1 MSSIIKVENLSKNFQ
16 QFKAVQNLS
25 FTVPQGSVYGFL
37 GQNGAGKSTTIR
49 MIMGLIQPTSGSIQ
63 LFGQN
68 VNTSNKSI
76 LQNVGA
82 VIERPDLYKY
92 LTAYENVKIFATLSN
107 AKVGKKEIIAIL
119 EKVGLGN
126 WINEKMKNFSQGMK
140 QRLGIATALIHNPE
154 LIILD
159 EPVNGL
165 DPQGIADMRNLILH
179 LKNDLGKTIVVSS
192 HLLSEMQM
200 IATDLLIIHKGQ
212 KVVEG
217 KMDDL
222 LNPNIVQLQVTTNK
236 TSNEVI
242 QQLQNTT
249 WVTNIKSHSNNNLIV
264 RLSKNDVANFN
275 SYLVLQQ
282 IEVLSYTPQNSLEDY
297 FLEQINQYGN
307 TQITQTTAT
316 A

>member
-1 MSSIIKVENLSKNFQ
+1 MSAIIKVDNLSKTFQ

-49 MIMGLIQPTSGSIQ
+49 MLMGLIKPTSGSIQ

-68 VNTSNKSI
+68 VSTTNKSI

-92 LTAYENVKIFATLSN
+92 LTAYQNVKIFATLSN
-107 AKVGKKEIIAIL
+107 AKVSKKEIIDIL

-126 WINEKMKNFSQGMK
+126 WVNEKMKNFSQGMK
-140 QRLGIATALIHNPE
+140 QRLGIATALIHNPQ

-179 LKNDLGKTIVVSS
+179 LKNDMGKTIVVSS

-217 KMDDL
+217 KITDL
-222 LNPNIVQLQVTTNK
+222 LNPNIVQLEIITQQPVLQV
-236 TSNEVI
+236 
-242 QQLQNTT
+242 LQNTA
-249 WVTNIKSHSNNNLIV
+249 WEQYIKSSDQKSLII
-264 RLSKNDVANFN
+264 RLPNQMVADLNKH
-275 SYLVLQQ
+275 LVQQQ
-282 IEVLSYTPQNSLEDY
+282 IDIVSFKPQHSLEDY
-297 FLEQINQYGN
+297 FLEQINN
-307 TQITQTTAT
+307 LQTTPT
-316 A
+316 T

>member
-1 MSSIIKVENLSKNFQ
+1 MSAIIKVDNLSKSFQ
-16 QFKAVQNLS
+16 QFKAVNNLS

-49 MIMGLIQPTSGSIQ
+49 MLMGLIKPTSGSIQ

-68 VNTSNKSI
+68 VSTSNKAI

-92 LTAYENVKIFATLSN
+92 LTAYQNVKIFATLSN
-107 AKVGKKEIIAIL
+107 AKVSKKDILDIL

-126 WINEKMKNFSQGMK
+126 WANEKMKNFSQGMK
-140 QRLGIATALIHNPE
+140 QRLGIATALIHNPQ

-179 LKNDLGKTIVVSS
+179 LKNDMGKTIVVSS

-217 KMDDL
+217 KVTDL
-222 LNPNIVQLQVTTNK
+222 LNPNIVQLEVTTAQPAI
-236 TSNEVI
+236 TA
-242 QQLQNTT
+242 LQNTA
-249 WVTNIKSHSNNNLIV
+249 WEQYIKSHQLNTLIIRV
-264 RLSKNDVANFN
+264 PNTMVADLNKH
-275 SYLVLQQ
+275 LVQQQ
-282 IEVLSYTPQNSLEDY
+282 IDIISFKPQHSLEDY
-297 FLEQINQYGN
+297 FLEQINN
-307 TQITQTTAT
+307 LQTTPT
-316 A
+316 T

>member
-1 MSSIIKVENLSKNFQ
+1 MPAIIKVENLSKHFKE
-16 QFKAVQNLS
+16 FKAVHNLS
-25 FTVPQGSVYGFL
+25 FTVPKGSIYGFL

-49 MIMGLIQPTSGSIQ
+49 MLMGLIQPTTGSIQ
-63 LFGQN
+63 LFEKN
-68 VNTSNKSI
+68 VNTSSKAI

-92 LTAYENVKIFATLSN
+92 LTAYENVKLFATLSN
-107 AKVGKKEIIAIL
+107 VKVTAKQINDVL
-119 EKVGLGN
+119 DKVGLGN
-126 WINEKMKNFSQGMK
+126 WTKEKMKNFSQGMK
-140 QRLGIATALIHNPE
+140 QRLGIATALIHNPA

-179 LKNDLGKTIVVSS
+179 LKNDLGKTVVISS

-222 LNPNIVQLQVTTNK
+222 LNPNIVQLEITTNTAAAK
-236 TSNEVI
+236 VV
-242 QQLQNTT
+242 QQLQQSQWATA
-249 WVTNIKSHSNNNLIV
+249 IKNSYDNVVIIRV
-264 RLSKNDVANFN
+264 QKEDVAMLNQ
-275 SYLVLQQ
+275 YLVQHN
-282 IEVLSYTPQNSLEDY
+282 IAVTSFRPQHSLEDY
-297 FLEQINQYGN
+297 FLEQINLYGAMQN
-307 TQITQTTAT
+307 KQTTS
-316 A
+316 